1 MATRPSMDS
10 SLPENRLLRALPSAE
25 YDRLRRRMDEVIL
38 ELGDGVYRANGLIRH
53 VYFPRSGILS
63 KVIDMADGGT
73 VEVATIGR
81 EGVAGLPV
89 FHGVEKSPFR
99 VYCQLP
105 PCTCLRMPADVFG
118 EESERPGAFRSLL
131 NQYTHAR
138 FCQTAQT
145 AACNRLHPLEQRL
158 ARWLL
163 MTRDRVGSGDL
174 HLTQQVL
181 AEMLGV
187 RRPSVTLA
195 LAILRSSG
203 LIIYSRGRILI
214 RDHARMEAA
223 ACECYRAVRDEF
235 DRFLPPSR

>member
-1 MATRPSMDS
+1 MAARRFMDS
-10 SLPENRLLRALPSAE
+10 SLPENRLLRALPFDE

-38 ELGDGVYRANGLIRH
+38 DLGDGVYRASGPIRH

-63 KVIDMADGGT
+63 KVIDMVDGGT
-73 VEVATIGR
+73 VEIATIGR

-105 PCTCLRMPADVFG
+105 PCACLRMPADVFS

-131 NQYTHAR
+131 NHYTHAR

-163 MTRDRVGSGDL
+163 MTRDRVGTGDL

-195 LAILRSSG
+195 LGILQSSG
-203 LIIYSRGRILI
+203 LILCSRGRILL
-214 RDHARMEAA
+214 RDHAKLEAA
-223 ACECYRAVRDEF
+223 SCECYRAVRDAF
-235 DRFLPPSR
+235 DRFLPPIR